1 MEFSELELERLK
13 KLQRLRERGIE
24 PYPARVTR
32 THTNQQAID
41 ELSLYGYDNVGEHHD
56 LLGYLENYRPTW
68 ATGAK

>member
-1 MEFSELELERLK
+1 MEFNELELERLK

-41 ELSLYGYDNVGEHHD
+41 EF
-56 LLGYLENYRPTW
+56 
-68 ATGAK
+68 AAKGSQR

>member
-1 MEFSELELERLK
+1 MEFNDLELERLK

-41 ELSLYGYDNVGEHHD
+41 EF
-56 LLGYLENYRPTW
+56 
-68 ATGAK
+68 AAKAEAGG

>member
-41 ELSLYGYDNVGEHHD
+41 EFAVKEAAAAKPSRRPWLVG
-56 LLGYLENYRPTW
+56 W
-68 ATGAK
+68 C